1 MVGTG
6 IHKWAVGVLS
16 CLRPLT
22 QIGLWFDSCVTG
34 SADEDLSLRSMAT
47 LVAVTPGLAG
57 LSYELSDNWTTIGRA
72 DGNAF
77 KIAQPS
83 VSGRHCEVRLRGDE
97 LVVRDLCSTNG
108 TIVRGKKIS
117 QDVLKPGQTL
127 RIGEV
132 DLRFEASVARFSPAT
147 PFVNTMLAGAALPQ
161 PAPSPDAE
169 PVTPPSTD
177 AGDEPA
183 KKYQVLFVDDNL
195 AFVETFSELCCVLAN
210 QTWETHSATSA
221 DQALAILEQNPVDLV
236 VLDIS
241 MPMLDGVQLL
251 GIIQRRYPGVRVAV
265 LTGDATESQRAIC
278 LGREVDLFLEKAV
291 SSDGSKA
298 VFNMLNDLASW
309 APRKGFSGT
318 LRHVGLQEVIQM
330 ECIGRRSAILEVRNH
345 QVLGEIYI
353 DTGAI
358 IHATVGP
365 LAGEKAFHRML
376 SLSGGEFRLKPFAA
390 PPQRTVDGPWEY
402 LLMEAARCCDEE
414 TAFIARNSNATTSE
428 LPAPNASPA
437 AEGEPV
443 EPDDEFVVV
452 ATYDGQWSDMD
463 GSDR

>member
-1 MVGTG
+1 
-6 IHKWAVGVLS
+6 
-16 CLRPLT
+16 
-22 QIGLWFDSCVTG
+22 
-34 SADEDLSLRSMAT
+34 MAT

-57 LSYELSDNWTTIGRA
+57 LSHELSDNWTTIGRA

-77 KIAQPS
+77 KIAELS
-83 VSGRHCEVRLRGDE
+83 VSGRHCEVRLRDDE

-108 TIVRGKKIS
+108 TFVGGKKIS
-117 QDVLKPGQTL
+117 EDILKPGQTL
-127 RIGEV
+127 RIGGV
-132 DLRFEASVARFSPAT
+132 DLRFDASVVEFSPAT
-147 PFVNTMLAGAALPQ
+147 PFVNTMLAGAALPK
-161 PAPSPDAE
+161 PAPSPDAG
-169 PVTPPSTD
+169 PVNPPSADAGPLTPAN

-183 KKYQVLFVDDNL
+183 KKYQVLFVDDNM
-195 AFVETFSELCCVLAN
+195 AFIETFSELCCVLAN
-210 QTWETHSATSA
+210 QTWKTHSATSA

-241 MPMLDGVQLL
+241 MPMVDGIQLL

-265 LTGDATESQRAIC
+265 LTGNATESQRATC
-278 LGREVDLFLEKAV
+278 LGREVDLFMEKAV

-345 QVLGEIYI
+345 QMLGEIYI

-358 IHATVGP
+358 IHATVGT

-376 SLSGGEFRLKPFAA
+376 SLSGGEFRLKPFEA

-414 TAFIARNSNATTSE
+414 TAFLAQNSTATTSE
-428 LPAPNASPA
+428 LPAPNESPA
-437 AEGEPV
+437 AEGEPA
-443 EPDDEFVVV
+443 EPDDEFVVL
-452 ATYDGQWSDMD
+452 ATYDGQWIAMD